1 MNLMMKEL
9 ENTLHSEIPLTRE
22 IGIEVVDYNGDSL
35 TLKAPLEKNINHK
48 CTAFGGSLYSVSVLS
63 GWGLI
68 HLFMKE
74 HGLTGHIVIQE
85 SHTRFLKPVVQDLV
99 ATCAFD
105 STEQQERFVRMYQK
119 KGIARLSLTSRMTG
133 DGETLVEFSGN
144 YVVHKA

>member
-1 MNLMMKEL
+1 MMKEL
-9 ENTLHSEIPLTRE
+9 ENVLHSEIPLTRE
-22 IGIEVVDYNGDSL
+22 IGIEVVDYTGDSL

-68 HLFMKE
+68 HLLMKE
-74 HGLTGHIVIQE
+74 QGLTGHIVIQE
-85 SHTRFLKPVVQDLV
+85 SHTRFLKPVAQDLV

-105 STEQQERFVRMYQK
+105 SAEQQERFLRMYKK
-119 KGIARLSLTSRMTG
+119 KGIARLALTSRMSSG
-133 DGETLVEFSGN
+133 GETLLEFHGN